1 MTAGS
6 ALVKA
11 TDVLADVA
19 ERVGRC
25 LAERR
30 QPLLLDGDPE
40 SWLSF
45 DEPARERLAELVRFA
60 SRHAPVGCELL
71 LAAARPD
78 GRVAV
83 AGAGRIVL
91 RWQLDLGARS
101 LAKGENVIPMRA
113 EPRTAEA
120 LLSKADVRS
129 LVGAFSE
136 AGAGLA
142 FDVLGDDDEI
152 RATLSLP
159 GT

>member
-1 MTAGS
+1 MTVGS
-6 ALVKA
+6 GLVKA
-11 TDVLADVA
+11 ADVLTDVAD
-19 ERVGRC
+19 RVGSC
-25 LAERR
+25 LAGRR
-30 QPLLLDGDPE
+30 QPLLLDADPE

-101 LAKGENVIPMRA
+101 RAKGDNVIPMRA

-120 LLSKADVRS
+120 LLSMPEVRD

-136 AGAGLA
+136 ARGALV
-142 FDVLGDDDEI
+142 FDVLGEDDEI
-152 RATLSLP
+152 RATLSMP

>member
-1 MTAGS
+1 MNAGS

-19 ERVGRC
+19 DRVGSC

-30 QPLLLDGDPE
+30 QSLLLDADPE

-45 DEPARERLAELVRFA
+45 EEPTRERLAELVRFA
-60 SRHAPVGCELL
+60 SRYAPVGCELL

-78 GRVAV
+78 GRLAV

-91 RWQLDLGARS
+91 RWQLDLDARS
-101 LAKGENVIPMRA
+101 QAKGENVIPMRA
-113 EPRTAEA
+113 EPRTVEA
-120 LLSKADVRS
+120 LLSRSEVRG

-136 AGAGLA
+136 TGVGLA
-142 FDVLGDDDEI
+142 FDVLGEDEEI
-152 RATLSLP
+152 RATLSVP